1 MRLISILPSIIV
13 LAALAGCGGKSG
25 PANVSAEEEQQLKE
39 QQKQVDA
46 EERQRMA
53 KQPKALT
60 QQQQVEVLERQQQR
74 R

>member
-1 MRLISILPSIIV
+1 MRLISILPALIV

-53 KQPKALT
+53 KQPKTLT
-60 QQQQVEVLERQQQR
+60 QEQQVEMQERQR
-74 R
+74 GR